1 MENFSMKE
9 LRQELDNIGV
19 DYTAC
24 IEKSEMFDLLQNKVP
39 PRSLHLPLT
48 FLHTALLGLDPL
60 TVGWCSE
67 PCGDQEQEQG

>member
-1 MENFSMKE
+1 MKE

-39 PRSLHLPLT
+39 PRSLHLPPHGAAWAGSAHRWLVLRT
-48 FLHTALLGLDPL
+48 LR
-60 TVGWCSE
+60 
-67 PCGDQEQEQG
+67 